1 MDYQRHYNSLMD
13 RAKDRNLNC
22 YKELHHIIPRCM
34 GGSDDKDN
42 LVYLTAAEHFVA
54 HQLLLKMNPS
64 NHGLAKACRL
74 MTASSNGQIRN
85 NKEFEWIKK
94 KNAELMSKCMLGRR
108 HSEKTKLKMSK
119 SAKGKPKSESHKS
132 AISKTLKGKNYI
144 TDKGRQKISDT
155 HSGRIDSE
163 ETRKKRSQSINKI
176 NIQVTCPWCGKS
188 GKLTGMKSWHFD
200 RCKENPNGLQRAF
213 YAEKS

>member
-85 NKEFEWIKK
+85 NKEFEWIKR
-94 KNAELMSKCMLGRR
+94 KNAELHTGMTGKTHSKETRR
-108 HSEKTKLKMSK
+108 KMSLA
-119 SAKGKPKSESHKS
+119 SKGKPKSAKHRAALSEK
-132 AISKTLKGKNYI
+132 LKGKSFTTPEGKEKI
-144 TDKGRQKISDT
+144 RQTHLGKVLSEDT
-155 HSGRIDSE
+155 KS
-163 ETRKKRSQSINKI
+163 KQSKSIAKI
-176 NIQVTCPWCGKS
+176 NITMTCPWCGKT

-200 RCKENPNGLQRAF
+200 RCKENPNGLQRKVHA
-213 YAEKS
+213 

>member
-13 RAKDRNLNC
+13 RAKDRNLDC

-34 GGSDDKDN
+34 GGSDDKNN

-85 NKEFEWIKK
+85 NKEFEWIKR
-94 KNAELMSKCMLGRR
+94 KNAELHTGMTGKT
-108 HSEKTKLKMSK
+108 HSNETRLKMSLA
-119 SAKGKPKSESHKS
+119 SKGKPKSAEHKA

-144 TDKGRQKISDT
+144 TSVGRQKIRDT
-155 HSGRIDSE
+155 HLGRIDSE
-163 ETRKKRSQSINKI
+163 ETRQKRSQSINKI
-176 NIQVTCPWCGKS
+176 K
-188 GKLTGMKSWHFD
+188 
-200 RCKENPNGLQRAF
+200 
-213 YAEKS
+213 